1 VAPASE
7 AQASEAP
14 GPAAPAIPVP
24 LMPAR
29 PADWA
34 GTTLPDWE
42 RLAVTWAVLGD
53 RGARITLHLAAD
65 SGTVGA
71 ARAIVDGEQ
80 VGDVQPV
87 SQAPTRQTIELPP
100 SQATSDTGE
109 PVAAEIVVEA
119 RRTRGDGLVR
129 VAALLLPA

>member
-1 VAPASE
+1 
-7 AQASEAP
+7 
-14 GPAAPAIPVP
+14 
-24 LMPAR
+24 MPAR

-42 RLAVTWAVLGD
+42 RLAITWAVLGD

-71 ARAIVDGEQ
+71 ARVIVDDEQ

-87 SQAPTRQTIELPP
+87 SQAPTRQTIELPA

-109 PVAAEIVVEA
+109 PVTAEIVVEA